1 MVYSSNF
8 ILQRYFRQKEIAV
21 KRFQMFVNDL
31 LIAVFKYIF
40 D

>member
-8 ILQRYFRQKEIAV
+8 ALQRYFRQILIAV
-21 KRFQMFVNDL
+21 NRFQIFVNDL
-31 LIAVFKYIF
+31 LIGVFKPNF